1 MWCQC
6 SKLLSVVTAATKP
19 VRQTCVLVVAE
30 HNTREL
36 KPTTINTIEAATK
49 VDNHLV
55 VLLPGTNTFPVAKYL
70 STRQEV
76 ARVLTAENVTHDG
89 FPEENLTETI
99 LATQEKFHMTHI
111 FANSSKL
118 GNSVLPRVAVK
129 LDVPAI
135 TDIVDVKDRDT
146 FVRPIYA
153 GNAFMTLQ
161 LMDSIKIITVKGKST
176 SKLTNYRRLSDIFL
190 RLERCLHVGKLCTH
204 KANKLEKLELLK
216 LNRAAEAI
224 YQRGLLSV
232 PGPLLEDPMDKVLIE
247 PAPISKS
254 DHLVPKYHKN
264 KWVKSKLPSLDNATV
279 VICGGRGLRTA
290 ENFKQL
296 YELCYILNAAI
307 GATKSAVDAG
317 LAPRD
322 IQIGQFG
329 IRVAPA
335 VYIGIGVSGESYHI
349 AAIKDSK
356 TIVAIN
362 NDPFAPIFKVA
373 DYGLVMDLFDAIPTI
388 KSQLVM
394 FNNHH

>member
-176 SKLTNYRRLSDIFL
+176 SKLTN
-190 RLERCLHVGKLCTH
+190 
-204 KANKLEKLELLK
+204 
-216 LNRAAEAI
+216 
-224 YQRGLLSV
+224 
-232 PGPLLEDPMDKVLIE
+232 PMDKVLIE